1 MAGGG
6 ASADGSYLAI
16 MGDED
21 TITGF
26 LLAGVGNVDLR
37 KNSNFLIVNES
48 KDFHLCKMLLP
59 YLASL
64 SVAAT
69 RFLWLRESDTLQRHP

>member
-1 MAGGG
+1 MAAGG
-6 ASADGSYLAI
+6 APAEGSFLAV

-26 LLAGVGNVDLR
+26 LLAGIGNVDLR

-48 KDFHLCKMLLP
+48 KHQCSSAACISHVADLLLAYLMLR
-59 YLASL
+59 
-64 SVAAT
+64 V
-69 RFLWLRESDTLQRHP
+69 Q

>member
-1 MAGGG
+1 MRLAVAAHFCQSSSLMAGGG
-6 ASADGSYLAI
+6 APADGSYLAV

-37 KNSNFLIVNES
+37 KKSNFLIVNES
-48 KDFHLCKMLLP
+48 E
-59 YLASL
+59 
-64 SVAAT
+64 
-69 RFLWLRESDTLQRHP
+69 R

>member
-1 MAGGG
+1 MAGAG
-6 ASADGSYLAI
+6 APADGSYLAV

-37 KNSNFLIVNES
+37 KKSNFLIVNES
-48 KDFHLCKMLLP
+48 EHLHFYEVPLP
-59 YLASL
+59 YLARHTS
-64 SVAAT
+64 AAAGP
-69 RFLWLRESDTLQRHP
+69 L

>member
-1 MAGGG
+1 MAGVGVP
-6 ASADGSYLAI
+6 AEGSYLAV

-37 KNSNFLIVNES
+37 KKTNFLIVNES
-48 KDFHLCKMLLP
+48 ERLQLYGVLLP
-59 YLASL
+59 NLARPT
-64 SVAAT
+64 AAAMG
-69 RFLWLRESDTLQRHP
+69 SP

>member
-48 KDFHLCKMLLP
+48 KLWQSLA
-59 YLASL
+59 ASL
-64 SVAAT
+64 LCIPAAL
-69 RFLWLRESDTLQRHP
+69 FSQV

>member
-1 MAGGG
+1 MYTREGASVCDLRSVSTSKCPNTADMAAGG
-6 ASADGSYLAI
+6 APAEGSFLAV

-26 LLAGVGNVDLR
+26 LLAGIGNVDLR

-48 KDFHLCKMLLP
+48 KHQC
-59 YLASL
+59 S
-64 SVAAT
+64 SAA
-69 RFLWLRESDTLQRHP
+69 

>member
-1 MAGGG
+1 MAAGG

-48 KDFHLCKMLLP
+48 KRIDLCEMLLP
-59 YLASL
+59 YLARPT
-64 SVAAT
+64 A
-69 RFLWLRESDTLQRHP
+69 LQQAPSG